1 MLSIATAYILKNVTA
16 IKEEAKTDTS
26 LLAENLSAIINLSGD
41 WQQQIKSSTVSR
53 KIIGVAELTDANSS
67 SVPVISSSIQK
78 TFTLSD
84 GGFFQSAARVSQGDY
99 LRNGNKINTEVL
111 RADLK
116 ANFESHYNIA
126 DDIAY
131 GSTAKY
137 TSMGIYGF
145 GTHPFI
151 TRAASVLALSFADTT
166 DAQQLVTQMKA
177 IVHSFID
184 GINDEADV
192 PGIAVSRSTIVVR
205 MDTLTLNKLK
215 RLQTVDT
222 NMEANKY
229 SAYKELTKYFAD
241 DLGIKVEFIEDTG
254 VGQIPLVLKG
264 GTYKVLILGLIEK
277 RYISYEN
284 PFAAHLIGGK
294 NAISK
299 DLTGN
304 NVTATF
310 TSMQLGLDVKR
321 KNTIEIWE
329 V

>member
-1 MLSIATAYILKNVTA
+1 MLSIATSYILGNVASIRT
-16 IKEEAKTDTS
+16 EAREDTS
-26 LLAENLSAIINLSGD
+26 LLAENLSGIINVSGN

-53 KIIGVAELTDANSS
+53 TIIGEAELTDANSS

-84 GGFFQSAARVSQGDY
+84 GGFFQSAAKVSQGDY
-99 LRNGNKINTEVL
+99 LRHGNKVNTEVL

-126 DDIAY
+126 DNIAY

-137 TSMGIYGF
+137 TAMGIYGF

-151 TRAASVLALSFADTT
+151 TRAATALAQSFADTT
-166 DAQQLVTQMKA
+166 DAQELVTQMKA
-177 IVHSFID
+177 IVHSYID

-192 PGIAVSRSTIVVR
+192 PDIAVSRATITIR
-205 MDTLTLNKLK
+205 MDTGTLNKLK
-215 RLQTVDT
+215 RVQTESTD
-222 NMEANKY
+222 MPANKK
-229 SAYKELTKYFAD
+229 SAFKELVEYFED
-241 DLGIKVEFIEDTG
+241 ELQITVKFIEDTG

-264 GTYKVLILGLIEK
+264 GTHKVMILGLIEK
-277 RYISYEN
+277 KYISYEN

-294 NAISK
+294 SAISK

-321 KNTIEIWE
+321 KNTVEIWE

>member
-1 MLSIATAYILKNVTA
+1 MLTIAKSYILANIVA
-16 IKEEAKTDTS
+16 IRTEAREETS
-26 LLAENLSAIINLSGD
+26 LLAENLSAIINVSGN

-53 KIIGVAELTDANSS
+53 KIIGEAELTDANSS
-67 SVPVISSSIQK
+67 SVPIISSSIQK

-84 GGFFQSAARVSQGDY
+84 GGFFQSAAKVSQGDY

-137 TSMGIYGF
+137 TAMGIYGF

-151 TRAASVLALSFADTT
+151 TRAATGLAQSFADTT
-166 DAQQLVTQMKA
+166 DAQQLVSQVKL
-177 IVHSFID
+177 IVESYID

-192 PGIAVSRSTIVVR
+192 PDIAVSRATITIR
-205 MDTLTLNKLK
+205 MDTGTLNKLK
-215 RLQTVDT
+215 RVATASTDLPSTKV
-222 NMEANKY
+222 
-229 SAYKELTKYFAD
+229 SALEEIQKYFED
-241 DLGIKVEFIEDTG
+241 SLQINVKFIEDTG
-254 VGQIPLVLKG
+254 VGQIPLVIKG
-264 GTYKVLILGLIEK
+264 GTHKVMILGLIEK

-294 NAISK
+294 SAINN

-321 KNTIEIWE
+321 KNTVEIWE